1 MFQILRG
8 FVLIT
13 AIVASCGTSFAK
25 EDVFSANAAMP
36 GCREAENYNSPNIY
50 KRGLCMG
57 VISTLLDLDDPT
69 ICLPSGVTNFQAVRV
84 VVKYIDARPATLH
97 ENFKALAGEALRAAW
112 PCKK

>member
-1 MFQILRG
+1 MFRILRG
-8 FVLIT
+8 IILAA
-13 AIVASCGTSFAK
+13 AIVASCKASFA

-57 VISTLLDLDDPT
+57 IVSTLLDLDPK
-69 ICLPSGVTNFQAVRV
+69 ICLPPSVTNFQAVRV
-84 VVKYIDARPATLH
+84 VVKYIDARPARLH
-97 ENFKALAGEALRAAW
+97 ESFKVLAGEALRAAW